1 MSHRMPSGPLAHT
14 SGPLHHLW
22 VLFQHQAQLCMVM
35 VGIFLSSALDSE
47 LLQGRG
53 LFLLFLETAFS
64 SPAGAMLGRLV
75 PAVGS

>member
-1 MSHRMPSGPLAHT
+1 
-14 SGPLHHLW
+14 
-22 VLFQHQAQLCMVM
+22 MVM

-64 SPAGAMLGRLV
+64 TPASGMLGRLV